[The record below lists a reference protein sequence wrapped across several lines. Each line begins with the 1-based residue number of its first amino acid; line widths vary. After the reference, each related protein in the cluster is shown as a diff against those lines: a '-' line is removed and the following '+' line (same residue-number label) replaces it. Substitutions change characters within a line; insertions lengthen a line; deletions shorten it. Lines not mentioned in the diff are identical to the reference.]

1 MTREKINAYTTSNLV
16 GEKIREM
23 VSIIN
28 TGNLS
33 VLNNINMPTRIS
45 QKKYLED
52 VTDEVRNVTVIEI
65 GCPVQAEVC
74 FYL

>member
-1 MTREKINAYTTSNLV
+1 MTRGKICAYSRHLVAKKMRDIVSVINAGDLSILDNL
-16 GEKIREM
+16 
-23 VSIIN
+23 
-28 TGNLS
+28 
-33 VLNNINMPTRIS
+33 NMPTRIC
-45 QKKYLED
+45 QQKYLED